1 MIYMVKNS
9 ASIFKDS
16 INIDMSFPAQ
26 KPFNPQV
33 SSTPVLGASS
43 GNPKSF
49 QDPKSVASV
58 GSTIQS
64 MSDQASAD
72 TLYDA
77 PVAKKEAFQSK
88 GFEPEAFRNEVYSP
102 WILRTESCARD
113 KKEGF
118 SSVILSPTD
127 YEPYKKNHAA
137 LFLVI
142 LGVGAILW
150 SFSRKK

>member
-1 MIYMVKNS
+1 
-9 ASIFKDS
+9 
-16 INIDMSFPAQ
+16 MSFPAQ
-26 KPFNPQV
+26 KAFNPPV
-33 SSTPVLGASS
+33 SSTPVLGPSS
-43 GNPKSF
+43 GNPRSF

-58 GSTIQS
+58 GSTIQA

-77 PVAKKEAFQSK
+77 PAPKREGFEGFQPK
-88 GFEPEAFRNEVYSP
+88 GFEPSEGFRNEVYSP
-102 WILRTESCARD
+102 WIMRTQACS

-118 SSVILSPTD
+118 SSVILSPAD
-127 YEPYKKNHAA
+127 HEPYKKGNLPA
-137 LFLVI
+137 LVLVL

>member
-1 MIYMVKNS
+1 
-9 ASIFKDS
+9 
-16 INIDMSFPAQ
+16 MSFPAQ
-26 KPFNPQV
+26 KPFNPPV
-33 SSTPVLGASS
+33 SKAPILGPSS

-58 GSTIQS
+58 GSTIQA

-77 PVAKKEAFQSK
+77 PIPKKEGFEGFQPK
-88 GFEPEAFRNEVYSP
+88 GFEPSEGFRNEVYSP
-102 WILRTESCARD
+102 WIMRTQACS
-113 KKEGF
+113 KEGF
-118 SSVILSPTD
+118 SSVILNPAD
-127 YEPYKKNHAA
+127 HEPYKKGNFPA
-137 LFLVI
+137 LLLMV

>member
-1 MIYMVKNS
+1 
-9 ASIFKDS
+9 
-16 INIDMSFPAQ
+16 MSFPAQ
-26 KPFNPQV
+26 KPFNPAV
-33 SSTPVLGASS
+33 SSTPILGPSS

-58 GSTIQS
+58 GNTIQA

-77 PVAKKEAFQSK
+77 PAPKREGFLGEAS
-88 GFEPEAFRNEVYSP
+88 RNEVYSP
-102 WILRTESCARD
+102 WIMRTQACS
-113 KKEGF
+113 KEGF
-118 SSVILSPTD
+118 SSVILNPAD
-127 YEPYKKNHAA
+127 HEPYKKGNFPA
-137 LFLVI
+137 LLLMV

>member
-1 MIYMVKNS
+1 
-9 ASIFKDS
+9 
-16 INIDMSFPAQ
+16 MSFPPQ
-26 KPFNPQV
+26 KPFNPPV
-33 SSTPVLGASS
+33 SKTPILGPSS

-58 GSTIQS
+58 GNTIQA

-72 TLYDA
+72 TLYDT
-77 PVAKKEAFQSK
+77 PPPKKE
-88 GFEPEAFRNEVYSP
+88 GFEPSQGFRNEVYSP
-102 WILRTESCARD
+102 WIMRTQSCSSV

-118 SSVILSPTD
+118 SSVILNPAD
-127 YEPYKKNHAA
+127 HEPYKKRNLPA
-137 LFLVI
+137 LALIF